1 MRAQCQHTRKED
13 HSPARTHLQ
22 KERGEGERIE
32 RMWVLNE
39 VVLSCPSTPPPV
51 ACPHAVPSLLVCM
64 HVYICHAR
72 NEGSGDTSVKV

>member
-39 VVLSCPSTPPPV
+39 VVLSCPSPPPPRCLSSRRPKL
-51 ACPHAVPSLLVCM
+51 ACM
-64 HVYICHAR
+64 HACIYLPRAKR
-72 NEGSGDTSVKV
+72 G